1 MPNVLGPGS
10 TAAYATLSSST
21 VGTTAA
27 LNGLISIAANARS
40 TTFADVT
47 ALSDTKMQRVPV
59 RNDPGT
65 VQFTLY
71 LDDTATASNLL
82 TLLDTRRTSKVHTRV
97 TVDLG
102 GANIDTI
109 AVYDGYIS
117 EIGYPDIGATDEALR
132 YTVTLQLSDK
142 DNS

>member
-1 MPNVLGPGS
+1 MPNVLGPGT

-21 VGTTAA
+21 AGTTAA

-71 LDDTATASNLL
+71 LDDTATATNLL
-82 TLLDTRRTSKVHTRV
+82 SLLDARRIAKVHTRV

-117 EIGYPDIGATDEALR
+117 EIGYPDIGSTDEALR

-142 DNS
+142 SNT

>member
-1 MPNVLGPGS
+1 MPNVLGPGT
-10 TAAYATLSSST
+10 TAAYATLTSGT
-21 VGTTAA
+21 AGTTAA
-27 LNGLISIAANARS
+27 LSGLISIAANARS

-71 LDDTATASNLL
+71 LDDTATVSNLL
-82 TLLDTRRTSKVHTRV
+82 TLLDARRTGRVHTRV

-102 GANIDTI
+102 GSNIDTI

-142 DNS
+142 SNT

>member
-1 MPNVLGPGS
+1 MPNVLGPGT
-10 TAAYATLSSST
+10 TAAYATLTSGT
-21 VGTTAA
+21 AGTTAA
-27 LNGLISIAANARS
+27 LSGLISIAANARS

-71 LDDTATASNLL
+71 LDDTATVSNLL
-82 TLLDTRRTSKVHTRV
+82 TLLDARRTGRVHTRV

-102 GANIDTI
+102 GSNIDTI

-132 YTVTLQLSDK
+132 FTVTMQLSDK
-142 DNS
+142 SNV

>member
-1 MPNVLGPGS
+1 MPNVLGPGT
-10 TAAYATLSSST
+10 TAAYATLTSGT
-21 VGTTAA
+21 AGTTAA
-27 LNGLISIAANARS
+27 LSGLISIAANARS

-71 LDDTATASNLL
+71 LDDTATATNLL
-82 TLLDTRRTSKVHTRV
+82 SVLDTRRLNKVHTRV

-132 YTVTLQLSDK
+132 FTVTMQLSDK
-142 DNS
+142 SNT

>member
-1 MPNVLGPGS
+1 
-10 TAAYATLSSST
+10 LS
-21 VGTTAA
+21 
-27 LNGLISIAANARS
+27 GLISIAANARS

-71 LDDTATASNLL
+71 LDDTATVSNLL
-82 TLLDTRRTSKVHTRV
+82 TLLDARRTGRVHTRV

-102 GANIDTI
+102 GSNIDTI

-132 YTVTLQLSDK
+132 FTVTMQLSDK
-142 DNS
+142 SNV

>member
-1 MPNVLGPGS
+1 MANVLGPGT

-21 VGTTAA
+21 AGTTAA
-27 LNGLISIAANARS
+27 LSGLVSIAANARS

-47 ALSDTKMQRVPV
+47 ALSDTTMQRVPV
-59 RNDPGT
+59 RHDPGT

-71 LDDTATASNLL
+71 LDDTVTASNLM
-82 TLLDTRRTSKVHTRV
+82 TLLNTRRTSKVHTRV

-117 EIGYPDIGATDEALR
+117 EIGYPDIGATDEALK